1 MRVTINSF
9 GSRGDVQPYIA
20 LGKGLKA
27 AGHDVR
33 ITTHRIFADLV
44 CQHGLDFSPMEGD
57 PKEVLLE
64 QAIVNLGNNPFRIN
78 RWIVENFR
86 PVMDR
91 VFHATLEGAQGA
103 DVLLNSALSFA
114 GWHVAEKLNLPAIAA
129 YLQPATPTRAFHGMS
144 SPLPPA
150 WLPFRGLYNLLSTK
164 FANQF
169 FFTMVRPLTNVCRS
183 EILGL
188 PPLSAAYYW
197 GLDSASAQVPILYGY
212 SPSVIPKPVDWGDY
226 QQVTGYWFLDDA
238 RSYNPPPELTAFLES
253 GPPPVYVGFGS
264 MVDHERE
271 EMTRLIVDALG
282 RTRQRAILL
291 GGWSD
296 LGSMGLPDSILR
308 VDYVPH
314 DWLFPRL
321 SAVVHHGGAGTT
333 AAGLRAGVP
342 AVIVPFTADQPFWA
356 WRVHELGV
364 GPKWIL
370 RKKLTAEKL
379 AAAIDQAVHDRSMA
393 QRAKVL
399 GRKINAENGL
409 GAAVHLV
416 EQFMG
421 KSNICK
427 QFNGITHVIGHIF
440 F

>member
-1 MRVTINSF
+1 MKVTINAF

-33 ITTHRIFADLV
+33 ITTHRIFANLV
-44 CQHGLDFSPMEGD
+44 REHELDFSPMEGD

-64 QAIVNLGNNPFRIN
+64 QAIVNLGNNPIRIN
-78 RWIVENFR
+78 RWIVKNFR

-91 VFHATLEGAQGA
+91 VFLATLEGAQGA

-114 GWHVAEKLNLPAIAA
+114 GWHVAEKLNIPAIAA
-129 YLQPATPTRAFHGMS
+129 YLQPMTPTRAFHGVS
-144 SPLPPA
+144 SPLPSA

-164 FANQF
+164 FTNQF
-169 FFTMVRPLTNVCRS
+169 FFTMIRPLTNECRR
-183 EILGL
+183 EILSL
-188 PPLSAAYYW
+188 PPLSTTYYW
-197 GLDSASAQVPILYGY
+197 GIDTASAPVPILYGY
-212 SPSVIPKPVDWGDY
+212 SPSVIPKPADWGDY
-226 QQVTGYWFLDDA
+226 QQVTGYWFLDEA
-238 RSYNPPPELTAFLES
+238 QSYRPPPKLTAFLES

-271 EMTRLIVDALG
+271 EMTRLIVDAVG
-282 RTRQRAILL
+282 RTGQRAILL

-296 LGSMGLPDSILR
+296 LGSMDLPDSILR
-308 VDYVPH
+308 VDSVPH
-314 DWLFPRL
+314 DWLFPRVA
-321 SAVVHHGGAGTT
+321 AVVHHGGAGTT

-342 AVIVPFTADQPFWA
+342 TVIVPFTVDQPFWG
-356 WRVHELGV
+356 WRVYELGV

-379 AAAIDQAVHDRSMA
+379 AAAIDQAADDQSMA
-393 QRAKVL
+393 RRAKAL
-399 GRKINAENGL
+399 GRMICAENGL
-409 GAAVHLV
+409 GTAVHLV

-421 KSNICK
+421 ISSPGSATPSWTKLS
-427 QFNGITHVIGHIF
+427 FNLS
-440 F
+440 

>member
-1 MRVTINSF
+1 MRVTINAF

-20 LGKGLKA
+20 LGRGLKA
-27 AGHDVR
+27 AGHTVR
-33 ITTHRIFADLV
+33 ITTHRIFANLV
-44 CQHGLDFSPMEGD
+44 RKHELDYSPMEGD

-64 QAIVNLGNNPFRIN
+64 QAIVNLGNNPVRVN

-91 VFHATLEGAQGA
+91 VFLATLEGAKGA

-114 GWHVAEKLNLPAIAA
+114 GWHVAEKLNIPAIAA
-129 YLQPATPTRAFHGMS
+129 YLQPVTPTRAFHGMS

-169 FFTMVRPLTNVCRS
+169 FFTMTRPLTNACRK

-197 GLDSASAQVPILYGY
+197 GVDSASATVPILYGY
-212 SPSVIPKPVDWGDY
+212 SPSVIPKPLDWEDY

-238 RSYNPPPELTAFLES
+238 QSYRPPRKLTAFLES

-271 EMTRLIVDALG
+271 EMNRLIVDAVG
-282 RTRQRAILL
+282 IARQRAILL

-296 LGSMGLPDSILR
+296 LGSMSMPDSILR
-308 VDYVPH
+308 VDSVPH
-314 DWLFPRL
+314 DWLFPRVA
-321 SAVVHHGGAGTT
+321 AVVHHGGAGTT

-342 AVIVPFTADQPFWA
+342 AVIVPFTVDQPFWG

-379 AAAIDQAVHDRSMA
+379 AAAIDQAVHDQAMA
-393 QRAKVL
+393 RRANAL
-399 GRKINAENGL
+399 GKMIRTEDGL
-409 GAAVHLV
+409 RTAVQLV
-416 EQFMG
+416 EQFMRLPSPG
-421 KSNICK
+421 SAIPPRAKLSANLS
-427 QFNGITHVIGHIF
+427 
-440 F
+440 